1 MLDTIKKIIHLNL
14 CPLKGGNQGNDY
26 YESKFR
32 QLGIV
37 EEKFAASY
45 SVNFKAPLFSS
56 KVKYYKRLIDND
68 IATCLNDK
76 LFVEPKENLILYYRK
91 NLQDK
96 VTAHLSD
103 IKNVIEKEQLDLD
116 IVLSIHDYAKDLLH
130 NECTY
135 IYHYMIL
142 ALIRCY
148 LEFQHHFIE
157 SIESD
162 KQLSID
168 DFFVQMLQWKAPEK
182 IGIEEIKRIEIEP
195 EKPTKK
201 SKTEQDANKPLSF
214 TYTKSGKNTENITNL
229 MDCLKRYG
237 FIASDTSIT
246 DFKHVFSG
254 KKVDNPI
261 RWTTYFGG
269 LLDLFRQL
277 NQNHLIKFDGKNIY
291 RIVCACFVDKDGT
304 PFVEEQFN
312 NGKIS
317 KLITEQISK
326 AVQLMK

>member
-1 MLDTIKKIIHLNL
+1 MLDTIKKIIHLDL

-45 SVNFKAPLFSS
+45 SVNFKAPLLSS

-116 IVLSIHDYAKDLLH
+116 IVLSIHDYSKDLLH

-168 DFFVQMLQWKAPEK
+168 DFFVQRLQWKAPEK
-182 IGIEEIKRIEIEP
+182 VGIEEIKRIEIEVV
-195 EKPTKK
+195 
-201 SKTEQDANKPLSF
+201 S
-214 TYTKSGKNTENITNL
+214 
-229 MDCLKRYG
+229 
-237 FIASDTSIT
+237 
-246 DFKHVFSG
+246 
-254 KKVDNPI
+254 
-261 RWTTYFGG
+261 
-269 LLDLFRQL
+269 
-277 NQNHLIKFDGKNIY
+277 
-291 RIVCACFVDKDGT
+291 
-304 PFVEEQFN
+304 
-312 NGKIS
+312 
-317 KLITEQISK
+317 
-326 AVQLMK
+326 